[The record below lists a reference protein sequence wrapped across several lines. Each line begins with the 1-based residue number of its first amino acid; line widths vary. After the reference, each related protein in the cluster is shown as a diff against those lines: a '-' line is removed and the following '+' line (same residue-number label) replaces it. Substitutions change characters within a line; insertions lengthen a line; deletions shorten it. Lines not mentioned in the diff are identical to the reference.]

1 MTLQD
6 FIAKENVVL
15 NNDFDNWQDAIHF
28 AGNLLIHSG
37 CINQTYCEDMIKAVE
52 EYGPYIVIMP
62 GIALAHARPNG
73 NVFANQVA
81 LVSMPKGVSFG
92 NSQNDPVHFLFAIAA
107 CTDKEHMMIFK
118 TLANFLSVEEN
129 LKALQTATC
138 FEEIGF

>member
-15 NNDFDNWQDAIHF
+15 DNDFNNWQDAIHF
-28 AGNLLIHSG
+28 AGNLLIRSG
-37 CINQTYCEDMIKAVE
+37 CINQIYCEDMIKAVK

-73 NVFANQVA
+73 NVFVNQVA
-81 LVSMPKGVSFG
+81 LVSTPKGVNFG
-92 NSQNDPVHFLFAIAA
+92 NTQNDPVHFLFAIAA

-129 LKALQTATC
+129 LKALQIATC